1 MWIIY
6 IVIACL
12 LVLAALSAGFALA
25 LHLAAPRW
33 SLRKR
38 TLIAGA
44 IAAFLPMSVAFGG
57 FFYGAEDLIGDGQ
70 EDFVL
75 GLLALILVQAI
86 LWAII
91 CLPPAWI
98 VGQRLSRVTAPV
110 PELIEG

>member
-6 IVIACL
+6 IIAAAL
-12 LVLAALSAGFALA
+12 LLLAALSAGFALT

-38 TLIAGA
+38 SLVAGA
-44 IAAFLPMSVAFGG
+44 IAAFLPMSLAFGG

-91 CLPPAWI
+91 CLPPAWF
-98 VGQRLSRVTAPV
+98 VGQRLSRVAAPV